1 MAGEGGVDQGLVQ
14 QTSSDPMPSRTFTSQ
29 PSPVEQSPSRT
40 LPSRTLTDEILRE
53 VLAQGP
59 DGLLLCDESGSI
71 IFVNDALCRLTGYE
85 PDELLGESVEILV
98 PTSVRTRHEGLRA
111 TYARDPR
118 PRPMGRGVALSA
130 TRADGREFSVEISLS
145 PIQQADRTLTIA
157 SIRDITERLQ
167 EAERLRTTQEM
178 LTLSSERERIARDL
192 HDTVLQR
199 LFGLG
204 LELQAIA
211 MKEPGETGTRL
222 EVAVDEIDTIIKEIR
237 TSVFT
242 LGAARRE
249 GSLGQELG
257 DIIAQSARVLGFSPR
272 LNIQGPLENLI
283 SPRLRP
289 DLTAALREA
298 LANVARHSRATTVSV
313 DIVVQDNLVTVRV
326 VDNGRG
332 LPPGSDSGAGNGLRN
347 LRTRAESHGGTF
359 DVRAPADGGTR
370 VEWMIPLS

>member
-1 MAGEGGVDQGLVQ
+1 MDRASEQIEQDLAGFSLLGEDVVRQ
-14 QTSSDPMPSRTFTSQ
+14 
-29 PSPVEQSPSRT
+29 
-40 LPSRTLTDEILRE
+40 
-53 VLAQGP
+53 VLAHSP
-59 DGLLLCDESGSI
+59 DGLLLCDEAGTI
-71 IFVNDALCRLTGYE
+71 VFVNQALCRLTGYE
-85 PDELLGESVEILV
+85 PGELVGRSVEKLV
-98 PTSVRTRHEGLRA
+98 PEAVRMHHARLRA
-111 TYARDPR
+111 GYSEDPQ

-130 TRADGREFSVEISLS
+130 TRSDGREFAVEISLS
-145 PIQQADRTLTIA
+145 PVAQSAGTLTIA

-211 MKEPGETGTRL
+211 MKEPGDTGSRL
-222 EVAVDEIDTIIKEIR
+222 EMAVDEIDTIIKEIR

-283 SPRLRP
+283 TPRLRP
-289 DLTAALREA
+289 DLTAVLRET
-298 LANVARHSRATTVSV
+298 LANVARHSGATTVSV
-313 DIVVQDNLVTVRV
+313 DITVQDYSVLVRV
-326 VDNGRG
+326 ADNGRG
-332 LPPGSDSGAGNGLRN
+332 LPVDADSGAGNGLRN
-347 LRTRAESHGGTF
+347 LRARAESHGGTF
-359 DVRAPADGGTR
+359 AVDSPADGGTR
-370 VEWMIPLS
+370 IEWTIPLL

>member
-1 MAGEGGVDQGLVQ
+1 MLDDRALRQVL
-14 QTSSDPMPSRTFTSQ
+14 
-29 PSPVEQSPSRT
+29 
-40 LPSRTLTDEILRE
+40 DE
-53 VLAQGP
+53 GP
-59 DGLLLCDESGSI
+59 DGLLLCDAAGVI
-71 IFVNDALCRLTGYE
+71 VFVNQALCRLTGYRAE
-85 PDELLGESVEILV
+85 QLLGACVDMLV
-98 PTSVRTRHEGLRA
+98 PGAVRSRHAQLRD

-118 PRPMGRGVALSA
+118 PRPMGRGLALTA
-130 TRADGREFSVEISLS
+130 TGSDGREFAVEISLS
-145 PIQQADRTLTIA
+145 PIEQPGGMLFIA
-157 SIRDITERLQ
+157 SIRDISERLE
-167 EAERLRTTQEM
+167 EAERLRSTQEM

-211 MKEPGETGTRL
+211 LKTAGETGVRL
-222 EVAVDEIDTIIKEIR
+222 ETAVDEIDTIIKEIR

-272 LNIQGPLENLI
+272 LNIQGPLENMV
-283 SPRLRP
+283 SSRLRP

-298 LANVARHSRATTVSV
+298 LANVARHARATLVSV
-313 DIVVQDNLVTVRV
+313 DIIVHDYSLSVSV

-332 LPPGSDSGAGNGLRN
+332 LPDDVETNAGNGLRN
-347 LRTRAESHGGTF
+347 LRARALAHDGTLSLS
-359 DVRAPADGGTR
+359 RQPDGGTR
-370 VEWMIPLS
+370 VEWTIPLL

>member
-1 MAGEGGVDQGLVQ
+1 
-14 QTSSDPMPSRTFTSQ
+14 
-29 PSPVEQSPSRT
+29 
-40 LPSRTLTDEILRE
+40 
-53 VLAQGP
+53 
-59 DGLLLCDESGSI
+59 LLCDERGTI
-71 IFVNDALCRLTGYE
+71 VLVNDALCRLTGYSRH
-85 PDELLGESVEILV
+85 ELIGASVDMLV
-98 PTSVRTRHEGLRA
+98 PARVRDQHGRLR
-111 TYARDPR
+111 TQYAQDPR
-118 PRPMGRGVALSA
+118 PRPMGRGLTLSA
-130 TRADGREFSVEISLS
+130 TRADGQEFSVEISLS
-145 PIQQADRTLTIA
+145 PVSHATGTLTIA

-167 EAERLRTTQEM
+167 EAERLRSTQEM

-211 MKEPGETGTRL
+211 MRELGNTGVRL
-222 EVAVDEIDTIIKEIR
+222 ENAVDEIDTIIKEIR

-272 LNIQGPLENLI
+272 LNIQGPLENMI

-298 LANVARHSRATTVSV
+298 LANVARHARATVVSV
-313 DIVVQDNLVTVRV
+313 DIVVQDYSVLVRV
-326 VDNGRG
+326 ADNGIG
-332 LPPGSDSGAGNGLRN
+332 LPSNFDANPGNGLHN
-347 LRTRAESHGGTF
+347 LRARAHGHGGRCTTES
-359 DVRAPADGGTR
+359 PPEGGTR
-370 VEWMIPLS
+370 IEWSIPLL